1 MKKIIILIVSIIII
15 FGGYRYYEAKN
26 SDVLFNY
33 GIHPFEENAVVEEI
47 NSDNRE
53 ITVFIKDSDTYLES
67 EKNPYEDKE
76 IKLNCSKIEKEK
88 LEQLEIFDEIVFTHV
103 HDDPYTVLELKNC
116 KK

>member
-1 MKKIIILIVSIIII
+1 MKKNIILIVSIIII

-53 ITVFIKDSDTYLES
+53 ITVFIKDSDT
-67 EKNPYEDKE
+67 
-76 IKLNCSKIEKEK
+76 
-88 LEQLEIFDEIVFTHV
+88 
-103 HDDPYTVLELKNC
+103 
-116 KK
+116 

>member
-15 FGGYRYYEAKN
+15 FGGYRYYK
-26 SDVLFNY
+26 
-33 GIHPFEENAVVEEI
+33 AVVEEI
-47 NSDNRE
+47 NSDNWE

-103 HDDPYTVLELKNC
+103 HDDPYTVLELK
-116 KK
+116 KL

>member
-1 MKKIIILIVSIIII
+1 MKEEYIELNDVVSWVFSLAKVSFMKKLIILIVSVIIIL
-15 FGGYRYYEAKN
+15 GGYRYYEAKN

-53 ITVFIKDSDTYLES
+53 ITVFIKDSDTYLKS

-76 IKLNCSKIEKEK
+76 IKLNFISD
-88 LEQLEIFDEIVFTHV
+88 F
-103 HDDPYTVLELKNC
+103 
-116 KK
+116 

>member
-15 FGGYRYYEAKN
+15 FGGYRYYKAKN

-88 LEQLEIFDEIVFTHV
+88 LEQLEISDEIVFTHV
-103 HDDPYTVLELKNC
+103 HDDPYTVLELK
-116 KK
+116 KM

>member
-15 FGGYRYYEAKN
+15 FGGYRYYKAKN
-26 SDVLFNY
+26 SNVSFNY

-67 EKNPYEDKE
+67 EKN
-76 IKLNCSKIEKEK
+76 CSKIEKEK

-103 HDDPYTVLELKNC
+103 HDDPYTVLELK
-116 KK
+116 KL

>member
-15 FGGYRYYEAKN
+15 FGGYRYYKAKN
-26 SDVLFNY
+26 SNVSFNY

-53 ITVFIKDSDTYLES
+53 TYLES

-76 IKLNCSKIEKEK
+76 IILNCSKMEKEK

-103 HDDPYTVLELKNC
+103 HDDPYTVLELK
-116 KK
+116 KL

>member
-1 MKKIIILIVSIIII
+1 MKRVIILIVSVIVI
-15 FGGYRYYEAKN
+15 FYGYRYYEAKN

-33 GIHPFEENAVVEEI
+33 GIHSFEENAVVEEI

-76 IKLNCSKIEKEK
+76 IKLNCSKIEKEE
-88 LEQLEIFDEIVFTHV
+88 LEQLEVSDEIVFTHV
-103 HDDPYTVLELKNC
+103 HDDPYTVLEFKNC